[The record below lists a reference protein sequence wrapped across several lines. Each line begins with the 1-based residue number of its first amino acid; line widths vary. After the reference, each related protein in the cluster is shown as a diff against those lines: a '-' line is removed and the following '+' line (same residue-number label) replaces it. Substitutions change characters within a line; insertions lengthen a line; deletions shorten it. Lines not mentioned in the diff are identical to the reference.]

1 MRGKWNRLCSQAGLD
16 PDILLENLTAADV
29 KSWFDWIE
37 KNFKG
42 SIKAHSALAN
52 YWRTLKRLYFMQ
64 NRHEMETRMQGD
76 CLNYMNVV
84 SKRMGLRR
92 HPLPKPTAA
101 SDDLLHF
108 LVTHMVHCDSVFA
121 DEKQRPYVLA
131 GLNLSSVSACQAVS
145 LFDTRHPVNFQ
156 ADGRP
161 LQHSEVERRNDSIE
175 SQNLADNPG
184 NQEAAGDSGY
194 ETGIESY
201 LSELEE
207 ADLDDPSYDGFGSET
222 ESNTDCDSNTSS
234 VTNDGYLEGDEE
246 TCTILWR
253 HVEFYI
259 VRNPLP
265 DGRNILAAIVTLLH
279 TKGEDRKPRIKR
291 FVVEHEDNPIF
302 DLLSQ
307 LLSLAIDD
315 GIFVAMIKDKVDIY
329 TVPIPSHRRGIQMKI
344 KKEKLDIPIFCEPEH
359 TAEGY

>member
-1 MRGKWNRLCSQAGLD
+1 
-16 PDILLENLTAADV
+16 
-29 KSWFDWIE
+29 
-37 KNFKG
+37 
-42 SIKAHSALAN
+42 
-52 YWRTLKRLYFMQ
+52 
-64 NRHEMETRMQGD
+64 
-76 CLNYMNVV
+76 MNVV

-279 TKGEDRKPRIKR
+279 TKGEDRKPR
-291 FVVEHEDNPIF
+291 
-302 DLLSQ
+302 
-307 LLSLAIDD
+307 
-315 GIFVAMIKDKVDIY
+315 M
-329 TVPIPSHRRGIQMKI
+329 
-344 KKEKLDIPIFCEPEH
+344 
-359 TAEGY
+359 